1 MSCEDF
7 SNIMPIDAN
16 LQAGSTYRYRYRV
29 YAMRPDVGFTGASNM
44 VTASAQ

>member
-16 LQAGSTYRYRYRV
+16 IQAGSTYRYRV